1 MSSLEN
7 LKTRLSFQGGQNQEN
22 RMINNKLKSLKK
34 ALLYSYQAAT
44 AILAD
49 KREFRCLMNPD
60 KNSLDYED
68 KIVSIPFRDIR
79 LNKEKDGKTLE
90 GEEEIGLKVGDVFIW
105 KETNTK
111 WLVYLQMIEEE
122 AYFRAQ
128 VRKCNCEV
136 LINDTIY
143 DAYIKGPDENTLL
156 WHTRRELGSWSDLNY
171 TAEMYITK
179 NEETEAFFHR
189 FAKIRVKDRPW
200 EVAAV
205 DNISSDGVITL
216 FLQETFKN
224 TIKDQA
230 EAEEAEKTSSE
241 EQDTTLPHISG
252 DAIVYPYDVKRYV
265 IMNESDGEWYL
276 ENNNNKAIIFQQDS
290 ESAIVEFVTGR
301 SGNVDLVYK
310 KEGIEDV
317 ILPITIKPL

>member
-1 MSSLEN
+1 MSSLDN
-7 LKTRLSFQGGQNQEN
+7 LKDRLSFQGGKIQED

-44 AILAD
+44 AILPD
-49 KREFRCLMNPD
+49 QREFRCLMNPD

-68 KIVSIPFRDIR
+68 KIVSIPFKDIC
-79 LNKEKDGKTLE
+79 LNKDREGKTLE
-90 GEEEIGLKVGDVFIW
+90 DEEEIGLKVGDVFTW

-111 WLVYLQMIEEE
+111 WLVYLRMIEEA
-122 AYFRAQ
+122 AYFRAKA
-128 VRKCNCEV
+128 RRCNCEV
-136 LINDTIY
+136 QINDTTY
-143 DAYIKGPDENTLL
+143 DAYIKGPDTSTLL

-171 TAEMYITK
+171 DAEMYITK

-189 FAKIRVKDRPW
+189 FAKIEAKGRPW

-224 TIKDQA
+224 TLRDAA
-230 EAEEAEKTSSE
+230 EAEEAEKTAGMS
-241 EQDTTLPHISG
+241 QDTALPHIDG
-252 DAIVYPYDVKRYV
+252 DAIVYPYDVKKYT

-276 ENNNNKAIIFQQDS
+276 ENNNNKAIIFQQNS

-301 SGNVDLVYK
+301 SGSVDLVYR
-310 KEGIEDV
+310 KEGIEDI
-317 ILPITIKPL
+317 ILSITIKPL